1 MRKKLGVRSAVAAAF
16 LAASCASNVAFA
28 IGEVEPN
35 DSITAAYGL
44 PAGDGGTI
52 EVTGVIGVESPE
64 ADATTD
70 VDFFSFHGNEG
81 DVVTLDIDG
90 GMKPWSTTE
99 RSLDSYIAIFG
110 PGLAGPLTKLLESD
124 DAFPAD
130 EGSAMSEDAR
140 IENFALPKTGTYW
153 VGVSSRPRWF
163 ADGGFVT
170 SEFLEFTSN
179 GRYTLLIS
187 WAPPTTP
194 EMDHVNIEIKP
205 GTKEVSFINP
215 KAKGSIPVA
224 LLSSEKFKP
233 LEVDQ
238 ESLTFGAKGSEE
250 SRIRCNK
257 NGADL
262 NHDGIPDLLCHFDSQ
277 IAGFEPGDTAGHIKG
292 KKNDGKPFEGQGNL
306 KAVIEKR
313 KKR

>member
-1 MRKKLGVRSAVAAAF
+1 MRKKLGVRSAVVAAF
-16 LAASCASNVAFA
+16 LAASGVSNLAFA
-28 IGEVEPN
+28 IPEAEPN

-70 VDFFSFHGNEG
+70 VDFFSFEGNEG

-99 RSLDSYIAIFG
+99 RSLDSYIAVFG
-110 PGLAGPLTKLLESD
+110 PGFAGPLTMLDESD
-124 DAFPAD
+124 DEMPD
-130 EGSAMSEDAR
+130 DGAMIEDAR
-140 IENFALPKTGTYW
+140 IDNFTLPKTGTYW
-153 VGVSSRPRWF
+153 VGVSSSPRF
-163 ADGGFVT
+163 FTHGGFVT
-170 SEFLEFTSN
+170 SDFLHFTSN

-187 WAPPTTP
+187 WAAPTTP
-194 EMDHVNIEIKP
+194 ELQHINIEIKP
-205 GTKEVSFINP
+205 GSKEVSFINP

-224 LLSSEKFKP
+224 LLSSDKFKP
-233 LEVDQ
+233 LEVDL
-238 ESLTFGAKGSEE
+238 ESITFGAKGGEQ
-250 SRIRCNK
+250 SRLRCNK

-277 IAGFEPGDTAGHIKG
+277 IAGFQPGDTAGHLKG
-292 KKNDGKPFEGQGNL
+292 KKSDGKSFQGRGNL
-306 KAVIEKR
+306 KAVVEKR
-313 KKR
+313 RKSK